1 MTKRER
7 TAAPVTRPCVSFA
20 GKIFP
25 RLVFARD
32 MSSPVLN
39 RRLRSAVSIAM
50 SQREDTPSLLA
61 NITAQ
66 TLVGV
71 CLKQVEN

>member
-1 MTKRER
+1 
-7 TAAPVTRPCVSFA
+7 
-20 GKIFP
+20 
-25 RLVFARD
+25 
-32 MSSPVLN
+32 
-39 RRLRSAVSIAM
+39 M